1 MNRSTPEHAGYLR
14 REQGADADVA
24 RAFEAAVARRISG
37 EPLAYLLGSTGFRH
51 LDLRCDRRA
60 LIPRPETEGVVD
72 HALARVRDGR
82 ALDVGTGTGC
92 LALALAQE
100 GAFSEVVAT
109 DLSED
114 ALALARENVA
124 LTGLPI
130 HLVRSDLGAALAG
143 RRFDLVVSNPP
154 YLTETEYAALDDSV
168 KLWEPAMALVSG
180 PDGLAA
186 TRRMIAEAPSLVR
199 PGGWLVMELDSTR
212 SAQVVEFAGRAGWI
226 EIEVHHDLFGRPRY
240 LTARQGLS
248 E

>member
-1 MNRSTPEHAGYLR
+1 
-14 REQGADADVA
+14 
-24 RAFEAAVARRISG
+24 VARRVAG
-37 EPLAYLLGSTGFRH
+37 EPLAYLLGSTSFRH

-72 HALARVRDGR
+72 HALARERSGR
-82 ALDVGTGTGC
+82 ALDLGTGTGC
-92 LALALAQE
+92 LALALARE

-114 ALALARENVA
+114 ALGLAQENAA

-130 HLVRSDLGAALAG
+130 RLVQSDLGAALAG
-143 RRFDLVVSNPP
+143 EHFDLVVSNPP

-168 KLWEPAMALVSG
+168 KAWEPAMALVSG

-186 TRRMIAEAPSLVR
+186 TRRMLAEAPSLVLQ
-199 PGGWLVMELDSTR
+199 GGWLVMELDSTR
-212 SAQVVEFAGRAGWI
+212 SAQAAEYACRAGWT
-226 EIEVHHDLFGRPRY
+226 EIEVHDDLFGRPRY
-240 LTARQGLS
+240 LTTRQGLL